1 MRNLI
6 VLALVASVVFPGCES
21 NFDSYVDNKDRRN
34 CLKGRYLHKKGLI
47 KCLQSKGYRFEKDPL
62 FSGKLVL
69 IKNED

>member
-6 VLALVASVVFPGCES
+6 LLALVASVVFPGCES
-21 NFDSYVDNKDRRN
+21 NFDSYVDNKDRRD
-34 CLKGRYLHKKGLI
+34 CLKGRYLSKKGLI
-47 KCLQSKGYRFEKDPL
+47 KCLEVKGYTLQKDPL